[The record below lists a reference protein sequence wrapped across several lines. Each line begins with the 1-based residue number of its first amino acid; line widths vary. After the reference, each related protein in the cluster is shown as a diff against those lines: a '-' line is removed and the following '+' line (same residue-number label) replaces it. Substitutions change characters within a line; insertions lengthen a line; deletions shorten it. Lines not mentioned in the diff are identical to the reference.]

1 MNCAYD
7 GCMVTG
13 EFKKG
18 KYVYYR
24 CTGHRGKC
32 DLPRF
37 REEELAQRLGEPLKG
52 LQMPEEIV
60 SRIVTAIRKD
70 QQQSVSKTKTERSRL
85 EARLAT
91 IHKHMDDAYTDKL
104 NGKITEDFWERRSND
119 WRIEEQQV
127 KMAIEGLE
135 SAETGDRAL
144 DAQRILEL
152 ANKAYLL
159 YVSEDST
166 EKAKLLKKLFWNCSV
181 DAVSVMPT
189 YRKPFDMIF
198 ERVKSG
204 RWWARRDLNPQPRDY
219 EFGRRVES
227 RRLLTN

>member
-1 MNCAYD
+1 
-7 GCMVTG
+7 MVTG